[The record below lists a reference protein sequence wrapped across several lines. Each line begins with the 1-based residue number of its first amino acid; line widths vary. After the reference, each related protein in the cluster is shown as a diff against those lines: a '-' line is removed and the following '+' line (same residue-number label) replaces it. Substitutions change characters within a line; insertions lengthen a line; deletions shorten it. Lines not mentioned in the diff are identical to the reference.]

1 MSGLKPE
8 YTYPFTDPK
17 VYDKYVNK
25 LKEKIK
31 YDENE
36 HNVVKLIGLLSAL
49 SSFMFFNNRKSI
61 QARYDDLKFGTQKVG
76 NVNYSVSIIPETE
89 IRNVKGDKVNNEFL
103 KVKTKIY
110 NEIKHDNFSLYSKE
124 DYSDV
129 IKSFIFDLLIK
140 YPLKEEIYK
149 ENEINNIVSEFIFP
163 LIEMH
168 EEKIIKNNIE
178 EFKIPIGNGL
188 FKIHVTYKKI

>member
-1 MSGLKPE
+1 MSKLKPE

-17 VYDKYVNK
+17 VYEKYIDK
-25 LKEKIK
+25 LKQKIVC
-31 YDENE
+31 DEYE
-36 HNVVKLIGLLSAL
+36 HDAVKLIGVLSAL

-61 QARYDDLKFGTQKVG
+61 QAKYDNLKFGSKNIG
-76 NVNYSVSIIPETE
+76 NVNYSVSIIPASE
-89 IRNVKGDKVNNEFL
+89 IRSVKGDKVNNEFL

-129 IKSFIFDLLIK
+129 IKSVIFDLLLR
-140 YPLKEEIYK
+140 YPLKEEIY
-149 ENEINNIVSEFIFP
+149 EESEINNIVGEFIFP

-188 FKIHVTYKKI
+188 FSINVNYKKL